1 MIDSYHESCPEI
13 TPPRHAE
20 VKQPWWG
27 KELDRKRKK
36 VRKALNRAMNTSMD
50 EDWLLY
56 KKAKSEYKKC
66 IRYRRSIGWRK
77 FCGNI
82 ETCKQA
88 NRIRNILAKQN
99 TSGSMSLKKPDG
111 SYSTSPDEA
120 QRILIET
127 HFPGCCVTQEANRH
141 DDILT
146 STAEDWNLAQ
156 RVVTMDKIHWAIH
169 SFLPYKAAGPDGIF
183 PALLQWGGK
192 ALIVRLA
199 AIMRACLAL
208 KYVPRGW
215 REVKVTFIPKP
226 GKSDYTDPKSYR
238 PISLTSFLLKTM
250 ERMCERELRGS
261 ALMNLPLHDKQ
272 HAYSLG
278 KSTESALHK
287 VITKI
292 EEAIQNKEIC
302 LGSFIDIEG
311 AFDRTNFSSIKGAL
325 GRHKVEP
332 ALIDWI
338 VYMLSTRIIKIAG
351 ESQPIQI
358 KKGCPQG
365 GVLSPLLWNMVIN
378 ELISKLNDNHFYT
391 VGYADDLTI
400 LVSGKTASIVC
411 DLTQAAL
418 RIVERWCREHDLTV
432 NPNKTV
438 LVMFTQKRKL
448 NNYHPPSLF
457 STKLQLSSEV
467 KYLGLTLD
475 SKLNW
480 NKHIEN
486 KINKASI
493 TFWQCRNMI
502 GKRWG
507 LTPKI
512 ILWLYKTVI
521 RPMITYG
528 ALVWW
533 TKTNEATIIKKLQRY
548 QRLACMA
555 ATGCMRTTPTAA
567 LEAMLE
573 LTPLH
578 LHIQQEATL
587 AAIRLKTLNLWS
599 KNSVPHTGIIDRIH
613 SKIPILQA
621 KYDRIPKQ
629 FVFDKKYKI
638 QLNENSQPEGLSPK
652 ELKIFTD
659 GSKTNEGV
667 GCGAFSEDLN
677 IHICTPL
684 GTYNTVFQAECMG
697 IIQAAIAIDARKVN
711 DFPIR
716 ILTDSRAVLQA
727 LRCNVVNS
735 GLIYE
740 CHQRLNEVCK
750 NNNVTLQWIKGHSGS
765 RGNDA
770 ADELARRGSALA
782 TIGPEPIIPIPFG
795 NVCSLVRRHFTNQ
808 HAQLWKNLVDCR
820 QARDALP
827 EINSRLTKVLM
838 RLNKPQ
844 IRIVTSAI
852 TGHGTFNKHLFT
864 IGVTDSPL
872 CRACMGEEETAAHVL
887 LKCPEVATYRAKHL
901 GTPGS
906 LPEVACN
913 IKGLLSFF
921 GEISWLE

>member
-1 MIDSYHESCPEI
+1 
-13 TPPRHAE
+13 
-20 VKQPWWG
+20 
-27 KELDRKRKK
+27 
-36 VRKALNRAMNTSMD
+36 
-50 EDWLLY
+50 
-56 KKAKSEYKKC
+56 
-66 IRYRRSIGWRK
+66 
-77 FCGNI
+77 
-82 ETCKQA
+82 
-88 NRIRNILAKQN
+88 
-99 TSGSMSLKKPDG
+99 
-111 SYSTSPDEA
+111 
-120 QRILIET
+120 
-127 HFPGCCVTQEANRH
+127 
-141 DDILT
+141 
-146 STAEDWNLAQ
+146 
-156 RVVTMDKIHWAIH
+156 
-169 SFLPYKAAGPDGIF
+169 
-183 PALLQWGGK
+183 
-192 ALIVRLA
+192 
-199 AIMRACLAL
+199 
-208 KYVPRGW
+208 
-215 REVKVTFIPKP
+215 
-226 GKSDYTDPKSYR
+226 
-238 PISLTSFLLKTM
+238 
-250 ERMCERELRGS
+250 
-261 ALMNLPLHDKQ
+261 
-272 HAYSLG
+272 
-278 KSTESALHK
+278 
-287 VITKI
+287 
-292 EEAIQNKEIC
+292 
-302 LGSFIDIEG
+302 
-311 AFDRTNFSSIKGAL
+311 
-325 GRHKVEP
+325 
-332 ALIDWI
+332 
-338 VYMLSTRIIKIAG
+338 MLSTRIIKIAG

-365 GVLSPLLWNMVIN
+365 GVISPLLWNMVIN

-448 NNYHPPSLF
+448 NNYHLPSLF

-652 ELKIFTD
+652 ELTIFTD

-667 GCGAFSEDLN
+667 GSGAFSEDLN

-750 NNNVTLQWIKGHSGS
+750 NNNVTLQWIKGHSLK
-765 RGNDA
+765 GNEEADRLAKA
-770 ADELARRGSALA
+770 AITHGIELNIL
-782 TIGPEPIIPIPFG
+782 PIYTEILTKF
-795 NVCSLVRRHFTNQ
+795 
-808 HAQLWKNLVDCR
+808 KNLCYDKFREYFDERNRENGIWYKTIQSQPLRIPWYNNIKMNRNHIIV
-820 QARDALP
+820 
-827 EINSRLTKVLM
+827 IHRLRSGHYPNKKFVFLM
-838 RLNKPQ
+838 KK
-844 IRIVTSAI
+844 A
-852 TGHGTFNKHLFT
+852 
-864 IGVTDSPL
+864 DSPNCDICHIIEDVQHMLAECVKYQRERENLVQKFSINL
-872 CRACMGEEETAAHVL
+872 CETGWFLNILAEPHSA
-887 LKCPEVATYRAKHL
+887 VAKSVSTIF
-901 GTPGS
+901 
-906 LPEVACN
+906 LPH
-913 IKGLLSFF
+913 
-921 GEISWLE
+921 